1 MKLPNPKIIH
11 LVAQFSALYDGQP
24 WYGDSLCL
32 TLETITPAKAYWQ
45 PVDGAHSIAQ
55 ITSHM
60 IYWRQSLIKKL
71 NGDLDSNPS
80 MESEEN
86 WKTNELLKK
95 AGWRSLLNSLAESQ
109 AQLLTLLAKQ
119 KDSILK
125 KKYSEK
131 GTFQDIIHGVLQH
144 DLYHTGQLAYLKN
157 IYHTKK
163 N

>member
-1 MKLPNPKIIH
+1 
-11 LVAQFSALYDGQP
+11 
-24 WYGDSLCL
+24 
-32 TLETITPAKAYWQ
+32 
-45 PVDGAHSIAQ
+45 
-55 ITSHM
+55 
-60 IYWRQSLIKKL
+60 
-71 NGDLDSNPS
+71 